1 MQRLRVPEIMDDPSL
16 PFEEHEK
23 ALRGV
28 ERLNMFSGSASII
41 WWELRSL
48 IKASSAPVSIL
59 DIATG
64 SGDIPIALAKEAK
77 KLGVELTIAGCD
89 MSSRAIEIA
98 KLKAKNAGVDIEY
111 FVLNCMTEEVPR
123 SFDVI
128 TTSLFTHHL
137 DPPEVIRLIQ
147 AMQKHANKMFL
158 INDLERSEFSY
169 LGVWLATRLV
179 TTSRVVQY
187 DGPVSV
193 RAAFT
198 TDEFRKMAKSAGAK
212 NISVESRF
220 PCRLLLRGDI
230 E

>member
-1 MQRLRVPEIMDDPSL
+1 
-16 PFEEHEK
+16 
-23 ALRGV
+23 
-28 ERLNMFSGSASII
+28 
-41 WWELRSL
+41 
-48 IKASSAPVSIL
+48 
-59 DIATG
+59 
-64 SGDIPIALAKEAK
+64 
-77 KLGVELTIAGCD
+77 

-137 DPPEVIRLIQ
+137 DPAEVMRLIQ